1 MPKTHKK
8 YGIRHR
14 PNTRR
19 KYRKKTN
26 NVRKNKSRK
35 ITRKRQRRQYGRGIP
50 THGIPTGYRGSLK
63 NRAWG
68 DTKAAKEI
76 AAMKPTK
83 PKRQTEAAMKAATKA
98 ATEAATCPICFDE
111 FDEDD
116 ACEKLPCCG
125 KKIGKKCIIRN
136 VLGSSDVGN
145 KCPLCRNE
153 KKFFPW
159 VQRELLTQ
167 KQREELSER
176 KTLVNPEFPVAQAGV
191 SHDGSR
197 MDDGA
202 EYDDGGYDD
211 SEDDDDAP
219 TRQRP
224 IRQSELPWRRRE
236 VAAQMRRRDATV
248 PWHLNNSQYNSLV

>member
-35 ITRKRQRRQYGRGIP
+35 ITRKRQRRQYGRGI
-50 THGIPTGYRGSLK
+50 GYRGSLTT
-63 NRAWG
+63 RAFG
-68 DTKAAKEI
+68 DSKDK

-83 PKRQTEAAMKAATKA
+83 PKRRTKA
-98 ATEAATCPICFDE
+98 ATEAATKAATCPIC

-125 KKIGKKCIIRN
+125 KKIGKKCIIQN
-136 VLGSSDVGN
+136 VLASSDVGN

-167 KQREELSER
+167 EQREELSER
-176 KTLVNPEFPVAQAGV
+176 KTLVNPEFPLAQAGV

-236 VAAQMRRRDATV
+236 VAARRRRQMANSTV
-248 PWHLNNSQYNSLV
+248 ASK